1 MSEDTKT
8 LLAPYAG
15 RHDLVEAFRKAP
27 LGPWPDELL
36 HLLTV
41 LRGVPAAGKYV
52 LVECEDPQGGW
63 ALATLPGT
71 RGEAPTPVPGY
82 RFTSLAE
89 AEWTVFRLRW
99 AYWTGEELPA

>member
-8 LLAPYAG
+8 LLEPYTD
-15 RHDLVEAFRKAP
+15 RHDLIEAFRDAP

-41 LRGVPAAGKYV
+41 LRGVPAEGKYV
-52 LVECEDPQGGW
+52 LVECEGKQSGW
-63 ALATLPGT
+63 ALATLPGN
-71 RGEAPTPVPGY
+71 RGESPSLVPGY
-82 RFTSLAE
+82 HFTSLAE

-99 AYWTGEELPA
+99 TYWTGEELPA